1 MEYTLKIIHLW
12 NNTMNRMIF
21 ILNLTQNQIWLK
33 RFIIDNLTIVF
44 YNGYSIGEMKSIKAE

>member
-33 RFIIDNLTIVF
+33 RFIIDNFTIVF
-44 YNGYSIGEMKSIKAE
+44 YNGYSIGEMETIKAE